1 MNQARRFLRER
12 AEAGSRSQDTEQ
24 RKALGKL
31 VYVSY
36 LVFGAQQ
43 AAFLMP
49 LRRVFSIQPASIDVM
64 RRDNAKQL
72 FDNYI
77 KAHGGELQVSYPF
90 MHSFIYAHNMCLPL
104 GSGVY
109 SPESP
114 PVQGPVLALQVIA
127 MQVHYMFTPSR
138 YICTHLQLKMW
149 VDSVCAIFN
158 CHYFYL
164 PWTACLACA
173 CLCALSVVKHL
184 LS

>member
-1 MNQARRFLRER
+1 
-12 AEAGSRSQDTEQ
+12 
-24 RKALGKL
+24 
-31 VYVSY
+31 
-36 LVFGAQQ
+36 
-43 AAFLMP
+43 
-49 LRRVFSIQPASIDVM
+49 
-64 RRDNAKQL
+64 
-72 FDNYI
+72 
-77 KAHGGELQVSYPF
+77 
-90 MHSFIYAHNMCLPL
+90 MCLPL